1 MFFNF
6 FNLSF
11 KIASI
16 LDSDSFLFLIILLQ
30 VSPLSGEGFSPGTSA
45 GRISEAFRR
54 FGYDHYADGK
64 LGFQGSQGVKEE
76 NIDNCTTATLVTDPQ
91 ICIPPEVQKKS
102 INFSEFSIIFKFCEM
117 SRDLLSM
124 GSKSK
129 PPVLQ
134 IGEYPQ

>member
-30 VSPLSGEGFSPGTSA
+30 VSPLSGIEYLDTELSNLVSTFLL
-45 GRISEAFRR
+45 
-54 FGYDHYADGK
+54 K
-64 LGFQGSQGVKEE
+64 GSQGAKEE